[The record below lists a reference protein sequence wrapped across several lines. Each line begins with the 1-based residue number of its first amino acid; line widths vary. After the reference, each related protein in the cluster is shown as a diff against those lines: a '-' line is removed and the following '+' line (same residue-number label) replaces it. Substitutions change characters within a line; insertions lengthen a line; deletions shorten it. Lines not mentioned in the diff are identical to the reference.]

1 MQKFVKTGLVVAMG
15 LTMTVAGAPLTANA
29 ASKTKVLST
38 RNIKTKTVHGRQG
51 NIYSSVK
58 LSKVS
63 HKLKNYRYTTWH
75 ATKKAV
81 VKKHGKKAYVT
92 YIKSGAKK
100 GWIYSKYLTN
110 GKAPFNKPKQMKNDL
125 IATNRAALSSGSAEV
140 QDKVSGSSTYSDLGN
155 SLTNVYADMGSYG
168 GSAKEMREN
177 QAGLLNIYDVYK
189 GRFSKTQN
197 ADLAAMA
204 KKVEAFQISDEN
216 DEAAKSTLVTFSRT
230 LGDLIVDL

>member
-1 MQKFVKTGLVVAMG
+1 MQKFVKTGLVIAMG

-38 RNIKTKTVHGRQG
+38 RNIASKAVHGRQG
-51 NIYSSVK
+51 NIYSGVK

-63 HKLKNYRYTTWH
+63 HKLKNYRYTTWY

-100 GWIYSKYLTN
+100 GWVYSKYLTN
-110 GKAPFNKPKQMKNDL
+110 GKAPFNKDEQMKNDL
-125 IATNRAALSSGSAEV
+125 IATNRAALSSGSVTV
-140 QDKVSGSSTYSDLGN
+140 QDLVSDRYTYSGLSGLGEA
-155 SLTNVYADMGSYG
+155 LMGNNYK
-168 GSAKEMREN
+168 GSATDMRHN
-177 QAGLLNIYDVYK
+177 QVALLNIYDVYK

-197 ADLAAMA
+197 ADLTAMA
-204 KKVEAFQISDEN
+204 KKVNALQISD
-216 DEAAKSTLVTFSRT
+216 DYDDDAGSALRTFSNT
-230 LGDLIVDL
+230 LGALIADL

>member
-1 MQKFVKTGLVVAMG
+1 MQKLVKTGLVVAMG

-38 RNIKTKTVHGRQG
+38 RNIASKAVHGRQG
-51 NIYSSVK
+51 NIYSGVK

-63 HKLKNYRYTTWH
+63 HKLKNYRYTTWY

-92 YIKSGAKK
+92 YIKSGAKR
-100 GWIYSKYLTN
+100 GWVYSKYLTN

-125 IATNRAALSSGSAEV
+125 IATNRAALSSGSAKV
-140 QDKVSGSSTYSDLGN
+140 QDIVNNRDTYSDLGN
-155 SLTNVYADMGSYG
+155 ALVGNDYNWHAEDMR
-168 GSAKEMREN
+168 KI

-204 KKVEAFQISDEN
+204 KKVDALQISD
-216 DEAAKSTLVTFSRT
+216 DWDSDASSTLETFSNT
-230 LGDLIVDL
+230 LGGLIADL

>member
-1 MQKFVKTGLVVAMG
+1 MQKFVKTGLVIAMG

-38 RNIKTKTVHGRQG
+38 RNIASKAVHGRQG
-51 NIYSSVK
+51 NIYSGVK

-63 HKLKNYRYTTWH
+63 HKLKNYRYTTWY

-100 GWIYSKYLTN
+100 GWVYSKYLTN

-125 IATNRAALSSGSAEV
+125 LATNRAALSSGSATI
-140 QDKVSGSSTYSDLGN
+140 QDLVNDRDTYSGLGYALGGN
-155 SLTNVYADMGSYG
+155 DYSL
-168 GSAKEMREN
+168 SAETMRKI
-177 QAGLLNIYDVYK
+177 QTGLLNIYDVYK

-197 ADLAAMA
+197 TDLAAMA
-204 KKVEAFQISDEN
+204 KKVDALQISD
-216 DEAAKSTLVTFSRT
+216 DYDDDASSTLETFSNT
-230 LGDLIVDL
+230 LGELIADL